1 MSFMSHYPTRRD
13 APLTQRFREHPEW
26 YLPAFPGHEG
36 VDWGIPV
43 GTPIY
48 AVADGEVFFINR
60 NPDPK
65 FSPYGIY
72 VHLKHQGG
80 QYETIYAHLSQVMVG
95 ENQQVKAGDV
105 IALSGHT
112 GRSTGPHL
120 HFTLKKRDATAR
132 GETDYNKNV
141 VNPHPYLDAI
151 AGGTSQPKPPAQTTL
166 NVQVFSEDGLNLR
179 DAPVLGEVLTRL
191 PNGAILGSLEAEEAT
206 RRKLGQYNQ
215 WLWVRAPG
223 GLVGY
228 VAAWYVNLPGTS
240 STGQTGGAG
249 GEAQR
254 LQVISPDEPLKLRQ
268 GPDTAYPILQQLP
281 HGTALES
288 LESPA
293 ETLEKVGTYGQ
304 WLRVRTLDGK
314 SGHVAAWYLCL
325 SFGADALRPGPAAL
339 SFGVTAKAAEAPEEL
354 RSAQPDDLQR
364 IKGIGPKSAALLIAV
379 GICSFKQVAALTPE
393 QLKAVLA
400 EGGLRGNRIETWPVQ
415 AREIMGVS

>member
-13 APLTQRFREHPEW
+13 APLTQKFREHPEW
-26 YLPAFPGHEG
+26 YQPAFPGHEG

-48 AVADGEVFFINR
+48 AVADGEVFFINQ
-60 NPDPK
+60 NPTA
-65 FSPYGIY
+65 SPYGIY

-95 ENQQVKAGDV
+95 LNARVSAGDM

-120 HFTLKKRDATAR
+120 HFTLKKRNATAN
-132 GETDYNKNV
+132 GETDYKKDV
-141 VNPHPYLDAI
+141 VNPHPYLDEVS
-151 AGGTSQPKPPAQTTL
+151 GGTPQPTPPAQTTL

-179 DAPVLGEVLTRL
+179 NAPVLGEVLTRL
-191 PNGAILGSLEAEEAT
+191 PNGAILGSFEAEEIT

-228 VAAWYVNLPGTS
+228 VAAWYVNLPGAPS
-240 STGQTGGAG
+240 PGQTGGAG

-254 LQVISPDEPLKLRQ
+254 LQVNSPEDPLKLRQ
-268 GPDTAYPILQQLP
+268 GPDANYPILQQLS

-288 LESPA
+288 LEAPG
-293 ETLEKVGTYGQ
+293 ETLAKVGTYGE

-314 SGHVAAWYLCL
+314 TGHVAAWYVSLAL
-325 SFGADALRPGPAAL
+325 GAGEPRPSLASL
-339 SFGVTAKAAEAPEEL
+339 SFGVTAKGAEEPEEL
-354 RSAQPDDLQR
+354 RSLQPDDLQR

-379 GICSFKQVAALTPE
+379 GICSFRQVAALTPA

-400 EGGLRGNRIETWPVQ
+400 ERGVRGNRVETWPAQ
-415 AREIMGVS
+415 AREIIEAS